1 MALSRTQMYINSF
14 VHRCT
19 QIVSLQ
25 QKPDDSFIIM
35 YPGVFFDKHLAIVNS
50 SQDSNI
56 WNWAFRSYSGKFL
69 IKFQH

>member
-1 MALSRTQMYINSF
+1 MYSKWPRLISKHLIACGVALSRAQMYTNSF

-25 QKPDDSFIIM
+25 HKPDDSFIIM
-35 YPGVFFDKHLAIVNS
+35 YSGAFFDKHLAIVTS

-56 WNWAFRSYSGKFL
+56 
-69 IKFQH
+69 

>member
-1 MALSRTQMYINSF
+1 MYSKWPRIMSKHLIACGVALSRAQMYTNSF

-25 QKPDDSFIIM
+25 QKPDDSFIIR
-35 YPGVFFDKHLAIVNS
+35 YSGVFFDKHLAIVNS

-56 WNWAFRSYSGKFL
+56 
-69 IKFQH
+69 